1 MQAARSVPMATNS
14 WWQRILPRFLY
25 LWIDLPLARIF
36 PRARGWMHLPILLV
50 IPTLLV
56 EILLS
61 LFLRLASRQLTPE
74 TRQAVMA
81 AHQGVRLL
89 RRQGPVQLID
99 VWVASERIRV
109 RGGQW

>member
-1 MQAARSVPMATNS
+1 MQASRSVPVPHNR
-14 WWQRILPRFLY
+14 WWQHLIPRLLY

-36 PRARGWMHLPILLV
+36 PRVRGWVKLPILLI

-56 EILLS
+56 EVLLAVGM
-61 LFLRLASRQLTPE
+61 RLVQRRIPPE
-74 TRQAVMA
+74 TRQGLEA
-81 AHQGVRLL
+81 ALQGIRLL
-89 RRQGPVQLID
+89 RRQGPVQLMD

>member
-1 MQAARSVPMATNS
+1 MATNS
-14 WWQRILPRFLY
+14 WWQRSLPRFLY

-56 EILLS
+56 EVLLS
-61 LFLRLASRQLTPE
+61 LFLRLASRRLTSE
-74 TRQAVMA
+74 THQAVRA
-81 AHQGVRLL
+81 AYQGVQRL
-89 RRQGPVQLID
+89 RHQGPVQLID
-99 VWVASERIRV
+99 VRIASERIRV